1 MAIHRILFIL
11 CCLFLYGCGAY
22 QVEEDI
28 PQEKKN
34 GKETETKKYKVKLTV
49 TGKGNAPLDYPLSF
63 FVFNQEQ
70 QCILQ
75 EEIEEE
81 DLPFSVS
88 LPQGKY
94 RLSLF
99 SGLQKNQC
107 TIPDNPT
114 DESRIRLPE
123 KNSCK
128 EAVLFGKTYIDVVR
142 STTAKIT
149 LDYAVTAISVSLT
162 GIPADAQ
169 AVAVQFAPVS
179 SGIDFKGNPADDRQH
194 CTLHCYKYEKRW
206 VCNPTYIIPHSQGE
220 TSVSIR
226 VTLPQ
231 EEEIHEYT
239 YKAALKPGYPYRFN
253 GDLET
258 NLALEGDFHIEGWQ
272 PEIDVELGADKNPS
286 GEETQT
292 GTSGET
298 HDKDSEK
305 KDPEQKDIDTF
316 IASELPPEDVIWG
329 YFYIWKLQR
338 ISEHE
343 ALATLIAPNQAF
355 AFAGDAIK
363 WLQNYRIDGISGWRV
378 FTTEEAQAFR
388 NQFGNR
394 MGDLNNYLYENG
406 MARFYYSKEARYLC
420 NQGQSTFSFTST
432 RITNA
437 GKTVKY
443 YLRPVKNV
451 KIKTQ

>member
-286 GEETQT
+286 GEGTQT

-298 HDKDSEK
+298 PDKDSEK
-305 KDPEQKDIDTF
+305 KDPEQKDID
-316 IASELPPEDVIWG
+316 P
-329 YFYIWKLQR
+329 
-338 ISEHE
+338 
-343 ALATLIAPNQAF
+343 
-355 AFAGDAIK
+355 
-363 WLQNYRIDGISGWRV
+363 
-378 FTTEEAQAFR
+378 
-388 NQFGNR
+388 
-394 MGDLNNYLYENG
+394 
-406 MARFYYSKEARYLC
+406 
-420 NQGQSTFSFTST
+420 
-432 RITNA
+432 
-437 GKTVKY
+437 
-443 YLRPVKNV
+443 
-451 KIKTQ
+451 

>member
-1 MAIHRILFIL
+1 MYPAGRNRGGRPSLL
-11 CCLFLYGCGAY
+11 C
-22 QVEEDI
+22 
-28 PQEKKN
+28 
-34 GKETETKKYKVKLTV
+34 
-49 TGKGNAPLDYPLSF
+49 
-63 FVFNQEQ
+63 
-70 QCILQ
+70 
-75 EEIEEE
+75 
-81 DLPFSVS
+81 FSS
-88 LPQGKY
+88 TRKY

-194 CTLHCYKYEKRW
+194 CTLHCYKYEKWW

-272 PEIDVELGADKNPS
+272 PEIDVELGADK
-286 GEETQT
+286 TL
-292 GTSGET
+292 
-298 HDKDSEK
+298 
-305 KDPEQKDIDTF
+305 PEREHKPALPVRHTIRIQKR
-316 IASELPPEDVIWG
+316 
-329 YFYIWKLQR
+329 R
-338 ISEHE
+338 IRNRK
-343 ALATLIAPNQAF
+343 TLIHLLSPNCP
-355 AFAGDAIK
+355 
-363 WLQNYRIDGISGWRV
+363 R
-378 FTTEEAQAFR
+378 
-388 NQFGNR
+388 
-394 MGDLNNYLYENG
+394 
-406 MARFYYSKEARYLC
+406 
-420 NQGQSTFSFTST
+420 
-432 RITNA
+432 
-437 GKTVKY
+437 KT
-443 YLRPVKNV
+443 
-451 KIKTQ
+451 

>member
-1 MAIHRILFIL
+1 MQGS
-11 CCLFLYGCGAY
+11 CL
-22 QVEEDI
+22 VW
-28 PQEKKN
+28 
-34 GKETETKKYKVKLTV
+34 
-49 TGKGNAPLDYPLSF
+49 
-63 FVFNQEQ
+63 
-70 QCILQ
+70 
-75 EEIEEE
+75 
-81 DLPFSVS
+81 
-88 LPQGKY
+88 
-94 RLSLF
+94 
-99 SGLQKNQC
+99 
-107 TIPDNPT
+107 
-114 DESRIRLPE
+114 
-123 KNSCK
+123 
-128 EAVLFGKTYIDVVR
+128 KTYIDVVR

-272 PEIDVELGADKNPS
+272 PEIDVELGTDKNPS
-286 GEETQT
+286 GEGTQT

-298 HDKDSEK
+298 PDKDSEK

-316 IASELPPEDVIWG
+316 IVSELPPEDVIWG

-338 ISEHE
+338 ISEYE

-406 MARFYYSKEARYLC
+406 MARFYCSKEARYLC